1 MSPFLV
7 VSIIVA
13 YFLMLI
19 LVAHFTNK
27 KSSASDFY
35 TASKSSPWY
44 VVAFGMIGASLSG
57 VTFISIPGWV
67 GVTQFSYMQVVFGY
81 LLGYLFIAFVLMP
94 LYYKLNL
101 TTIYTYFLNRVGP
114 KAHKTASL
122 FFILSRVV
130 GASFRLYL
138 VAMVLQLSVF
148 EPMNL
153 KVPFFVI
160 VAITVGLI
168 WLYTQKGGIKT
179 IVYTDTLQT
188 LFMLLSVG
196 ITIYFIGDSMQL
208 SLGQLFKEVANSEFS
223 KTFFFDDVNAKTYFW
238 KQFLSGAFIAVVM
251 TGMDQDMMQKN
262 LTCKSIGDAQ
272 KNLLSMSFSLVF
284 VNLMFLSLGALLFVY
299 ANKVGFEI
307 PEKTDALFPTL
318 AMNGSFGTVVAISFI
333 LGLVAAAY
341 SSADSALTSLTTSFS
356 LDILNLNE
364 NNTET
369 RNKVHLG
376 FSILLVLVITAFGSI
391 NNESVISELFTVA
404 GFTYGPILGMFA
416 FGLISKHKTRD
427 ELVPIVAVLAP
438 ILSYVLKVNSE
449 TWFNGYKFGF
459 ELLIVNGALTFFGMH
474 IIRLFNKKS
483 SKI

>member
-1 MSPFLV
+1 MSPLLV
-7 VSIIVA
+7 VSIIGA
-13 YFLMLI
+13 YFLVLI
-19 LVAHFTNK
+19 AIAHFTSK

-67 GVTQFSYMQVVFGY
+67 GSTQFSYMQVVFGY

-101 TTIYTYFLNRVGP
+101 TTIYTYFLTRVGP

-188 LFMLLSVG
+188 LFMLVSVA

-208 SLGQLFKEVANSEFS
+208 SFTDLISKVSESNFS
-223 KTFFFDDVNAKTYFW
+223 QILFFDDVNSKQYFW

-272 KNLLSMSFSLVF
+272 KNMLSMSFSLVF
-284 VNLMFLSLGALLFVY
+284 VNLMFLSLGALLFIY
-299 ANKVGFEI
+299 AQEVTFEI
-307 PEKTDALFPTL
+307 PSKTDALFPTL
-318 AMNGSFGTVVAISFI
+318 AMNGTFGTVVAISFI

-356 LDILNLNE
+356 LDILGLNE
-364 NNTET
+364 NETKT
-369 RNKVHLG
+369 RNYVHLG
-376 FSILLVLVITAFGSI
+376 FSVLLVVVITIFGSI

-404 GFTYGPILGMFA
+404 GFTYGPILGLFA
-416 FGLISKHKTRD
+416 FGLISKHQTADR
-427 ELVPIVAVLAP
+427 LVPVVAVIAP
-438 ILSYVLKVNSE
+438 ILSYLLKVNSAD
-449 TWFNGYKFGF
+449 WFNGYQFGF
-459 ELLIVNGALTFFGMH
+459 ELLIVNGALTFIGLH
-474 IIRLFNKKS
+474 IIRLF
-483 SKI
+483 SKNPIKN